1 MVCFIELT
9 CIQHCLFSP
18 QHMCIDKISDGETT
32 LLEKGVQD
40 KPLLNLAAEN
50 NEILS
55 FVHFVD
61 EEVDEDSPINNES
74 NVENI
79 VDDASE
85 DADDWDCFDEESD
98 EEAEFEG

>member
-1 MVCFIELT
+1 M
-9 CIQHCLFSP
+9 
-18 QHMCIDKISDGETT
+18 
-32 LLEKGVQD
+32 QD
-40 KPLLNLAAEN
+40 KPLLNLVAEN

-61 EEVDEDSPINNES
+61 DEVDEDFPVNDES
-74 NVENI
+74 NVENE

-98 EEAEFEG
+98 QEAEFEG

>member
-1 MVCFIELT
+1 
-9 CIQHCLFSP
+9 
-18 QHMCIDKISDGETT
+18 MCIDKISDGETT

-61 EEVDEDSPINNES
+61 EEVDEDSSINNES
-74 NVENI
+74 NVENV

-85 DADDWDCFDEESD
+85 DADDWDYFDEESD